1 MRKNANRMTSFPWS
15 ILICVWSAGAIAA
28 CGVGTGGTKP
38 PLFQSVPDAVP
49 EKNGDEIIGAEFR
62 GYVAINRLIRE
73 RFLQDGASFEL
84 SSYLGE
90 EYVDPS
96 LGVFTGTNLIDLLG
110 GYQGSGHNSR
120 FNNGEPNSLNMLLW
134 YLILKEFSKKIGS
147 VCIQSDALPLNAAFV
162 QAAQALCSWPPGKES
177 QKLLSRYWIVAM
189 GFEAPL
195 EEMVPWVELALSEDA
210 RVWRND
216 EALEKLTFAILFNP
230 YFLLRH

>member
-1 MRKNANRMTSFPWS
+1 MKKKAHSKTSFPFS
-15 ILICVWSAGAIAA
+15 ILIWISCSSLLIA
-28 CGVGTGGTKP
+28 CGVGTGGRKP
-38 PLFQSVPDAVP
+38 PVSQTIPRANP
-49 EKNGDEIIGAEFR
+49 QKNGAERIGAEFR
-62 GYVAINRLIRE
+62 GYMAVNRLIKE

-90 EYVDPS
+90 DYVDPS

-110 GYQGSGHNSR
+110 GYQGSGYNSR

-147 VCIQSDALPLNAAFV
+147 VCIQSNTLPLNTASA
-162 QAAQALCSWPPGKES
+162 QAAQALCSWPPGEES
-177 QKLLSRYWIVAM
+177 QKLLSQYWMVAM

-195 EEMVPWVELALSEDA
+195 EEMVPWIELALSEDA
-210 RVWRND
+210 KVWRND

>member
-1 MRKNANRMTSFPWS
+1 MAT
-15 ILICVWSAGAIAA
+15 
-28 CGVGTGGTKP
+28 
-38 PLFQSVPDAVP
+38 
-49 EKNGDEIIGAEFR
+49 
-62 GYVAINRLIRE
+62 NRLIKE
-73 RFLQDGASFEL
+73 RFLQEGVSFEL
-84 SSYLGE
+84 SRYLGE

-110 GYQGSGHNSR
+110 GYQGSGYNSR

-134 YLILKEFSKKIGS
+134 YLILKEFSKEIGS
-147 VCIQSDALPLNAAFV
+147 VCIQSDALPLNAAYA

-177 QKLLSRYWIVAM
+177 EKILTQYWLVAM

-195 EEMVPWVELALSEDA
+195 EEMAPWMELAQSEA
-210 RVWRND
+210 AGLWRSD